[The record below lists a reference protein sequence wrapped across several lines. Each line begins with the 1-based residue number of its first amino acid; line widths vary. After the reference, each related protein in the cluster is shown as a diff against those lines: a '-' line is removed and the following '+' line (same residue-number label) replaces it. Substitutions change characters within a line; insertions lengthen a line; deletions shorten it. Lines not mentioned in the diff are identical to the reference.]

1 MLDFR
6 DAVGHEQVIEHLQMA
21 ITKEKISHAYIFNGE
36 KGSGKRFLAR
46 TFAKTLL
53 CEEGGTNPC
62 GKCKSCMQAETNNH
76 PDIINVTH
84 EKVSLSVDD
93 VRTQINQDIEI
104 KPFSGRYKVYLVDD
118 ADKMTEQA
126 QNAILKTIEEPPA
139 YAVLILM
146 TENAERL
153 LPTIRSRCVILD
165 MKPVS
170 PELIKKHLMEE
181 RKFPDY
187 AAEISARFSQGNMGR
202 AIRYA
207 SSEDFFAMK
216 EQVLSLLK
224 EIDDM
229 SLADIMEEIK
239 TFAGHKLEIND
250 YIDMMVLWYRD
261 VLMFKVTNNPNV
273 LLFKEE
279 YTAISKQAS
288 TKSYEG
294 IENIIKGMDKAKERL
309 RANVNFD
316 TVIELML
323 LTLKENG
330 NGECDRS

>member
-6 DAVGHEQVIEHLQMA
+6 DAVGHERVIEHLQTA
-21 ITKEKISHAYIFNGE
+21 IKKEKVGHAYVFNGE

-53 CEEGGTNPC
+53 CEEGGINPC
-62 GKCKSCMQAETNNH
+62 GWCKSCMQAESNHH
-76 PDIINVTH
+76 PDIIYVTH
-84 EKVSLSVDD
+84 DKVNISVDD
-93 VRTQINQDIEI
+93 IREKVNQDIEI
-104 KPFSGRYKVYLVDD
+104 KPYSGRYKVYLIDD
-118 ADKMTEQA
+118 GDKMTEQA
-126 QNAILKTIEEPPA
+126 QNALLKTIEEPPA
-139 YAVLILM
+139 YAVILIM

-165 MKPVS
+165 MKPIT
-170 PELIKKHLMEE
+170 PEQIKKHLMEE

-187 AAEISARFSQGNMGR
+187 AAEMSARFSQGNMGR
-202 AIRYA
+202 ALRYA
-207 SSEDFFAMK
+207 SSEDFITMK

-224 EIDDM
+224 RIDDL
-229 SLADIMEEIK
+229 SLVEIMEEVK

-250 YIDMMVLWYRD
+250 YLDMMVLWYRD

-273 LLFKEE
+273 LLFKDDFSSI
-279 YTAISKQAS
+279 ASQAR

-294 IENIIKGMDKAKERL
+294 IENIIKGIDKAKERL
-309 RANVNFD
+309 KANVNFD
-316 TVIELML
+316 TTIELML

-330 NGECDRS
+330 NGKCNRS

>member
-6 DAVGHEQVIEHLQMA
+6 DAVGHEIAIEHLQMA
-21 ITKEKISHAYIFNGE
+21 ITRERVSHAYIFNGE

-53 CEEGGTNPC
+53 CEEGGINPC

-84 EKVSLSVDD
+84 DKVSVSVDD
-93 VRTQINQDIEI
+93 IRVKVNQDIGI
-104 KPFSGRYKVYLVDD
+104 KPYSGRYKVYLIDD
-118 ADKMTEQA
+118 GDKMTEQA
-126 QNAILKTIEEPPA
+126 QNALLKTIEEPPT
-139 YAVLILM
+139 YAVILIM
-146 TENAERL
+146 AENAEKL
-153 LPTIRSRCVILD
+153 LPTILSRCVMLD
-165 MKPVS
+165 MKPLS
-170 PELIKKHLMEE
+170 PEMIKKHLVEE

-207 SSEDFFAMK
+207 SSEDFITMK

-224 EIDDM
+224 NIDQMD
-229 SLADIMEEIK
+229 LVEIMEEIK

-250 YIDMMVLWYRD
+250 YIDMMILWYRD
-261 VLMFKVTNNPNV
+261 VLMFKVTNNLNV
-273 LLFKEE
+273 LLFQDD
-279 YTAISKQAS
+279 YSAIAQQAR

-309 RANVNFD
+309 KANVNFD

-330 NGECDRS
+330 NGERNRS